1 VTAAWKRG
9 RSVCA
14 FLARWVKQS
23 FDKHWEVGGLKKC
36 HSQKRHGSDMIGQMK
51 SVNETLNPL
60 TKTLIREIQTAP
72 EAVQREVFDFLVFLK
87 TRQAAPAEGG
97 ENLLPLAQS
106 AWAAD
111 WQTPEEDE
119 AWRDL

>member
-1 VTAAWKRG
+1 V
-9 RSVCA
+9 
-14 FLARWVKQS
+14 S
-23 FDKHWEVGGLKKC
+23 FGGVQNASRKDGTVLLC
-36 HSQKRHGSDMIGQMK
+36 FGHMN

-72 EAVQREVFDFLVFLK
+72 EAVQREVIDFLVFLK
-87 TRQAAPAEGG
+87 ARQTAPAEGG

-111 WQTPEEDE
+111 
-119 AWRDL
+119 

>member
-1 VTAAWKRG
+1 
-9 RSVCA
+9 
-14 FLARWVKQS
+14 
-23 FDKHWEVGGLKKC
+23 
-36 HSQKRHGSDMIGQMK
+36 MN

-60 TKTLIREIQTAP
+60 TKSLIQEIQTAP

-87 TRQAAPAEGG
+87 ARQSAPAEGG
-97 ENLLPLAQS
+97 ENLLLLAQS

-111 WQTPEEDE
+111 WNTPEEDE